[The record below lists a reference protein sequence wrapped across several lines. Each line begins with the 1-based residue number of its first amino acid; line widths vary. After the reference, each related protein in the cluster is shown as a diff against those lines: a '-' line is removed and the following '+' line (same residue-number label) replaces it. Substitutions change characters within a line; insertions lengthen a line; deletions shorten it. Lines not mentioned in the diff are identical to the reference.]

1 MSRKGS
7 SEPHTSSR
15 RPSRDSLDG
24 FGNDMELQRHEP
36 LEKILDADTAPRT
49 TDDGTLDEIEEDKLV
64 QHPNN
69 EDRSGTKEAPHD
81 SSKTNEIPPRQNINP
96 NVKPSTNEDIS
107 DPRNDIKDVDSD
119 DNSEMNIHTTS
130 NTTNDSLNTNQ
141 GGEKV
146 GNSQNENVHD
156 ESSTNSTD
164 NLRKG
169 SPDLMNMIDD
179 VLGVDQR
186 RQDSANHLDS
196 MDSPNSDTQNG
207 SRDFSPTTT
216 EGNTLPKSENGSAQS
231 SEDGRS
237 NIDDGL
243 EVDTNHEKTPEEFA
257 PTIPDNEHCTTTDLD
272 DLSDESTSD
281 SGDKEGAK
289 QMITNS
295 SLPQTNLEKNEENS
309 PDKVKD
315 EDDKSSSDGSDFL
328 SDVLNAVNVSE

>member
-1 MSRKGS
+1 
-7 SEPHTSSR
+7 
-15 RPSRDSLDG
+15 
-24 FGNDMELQRHEP
+24 MELQRHEP

-49 TDDGTLDEIEEDKLV
+49 DDGNPDVGTLDEIEEDKLV

-69 EDRSGTKEAPHD
+69 EDRSGIKEAPHD
-81 SSKTNEIPPRQNINP
+81 SSKTNEISPQQNINP
-96 NVKPSTNEDIS
+96 NVKRSTNEGIS
-107 DPRNDIKDVDSD
+107 VPRNDIKDVDSD
-119 DNSEMNIHTTS
+119 NNSETNFHTTP
-130 NTTNDSLNTNQ
+130 NFQTPNDSLNTNQ
-141 GGEKV
+141 GSEKV
-146 GNSQNENVHD
+146 DNSQNENVHD
-156 ESSTNSTD
+156 ESTTNSTD

-169 SPDLMNMIDD
+169 SPNLMNMIDD

-186 RQDSANHLDS
+186 RRDSANHLDS
-196 MDSPNSDTQNG
+196 MDSLNSDTQNG
-207 SRDFSPTTT
+207 SRDFPTTT
-216 EGNTLPKSENGSAQS
+216 EENTLPKSENGSAQS
-231 SEDGRS
+231 SEDGHS

-272 DLSDESTSD
+272 DLSDESTED

-315 EDDKSSSDGSDFL
+315 EDEKRSSDGSDFL